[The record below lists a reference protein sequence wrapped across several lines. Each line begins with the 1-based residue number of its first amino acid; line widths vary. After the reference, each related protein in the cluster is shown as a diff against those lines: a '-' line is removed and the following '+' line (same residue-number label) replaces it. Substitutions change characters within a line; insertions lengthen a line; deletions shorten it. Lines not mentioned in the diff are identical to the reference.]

1 MFKDKSGRECKPGD
15 LIVYAVTCAC
25 SAEMKYGKVLEVVKG
40 GLRVRGFNGDRLQKM
55 ATIPYRDRV
64 LILERHQIPD
74 HILALFDAID
84 VAAIGKPA
92 GLAKEE
98 NISE

>member
-15 LIVYAVTCAC
+15 LIVYAVTCSS

-40 GLRVRGFNGDRLQKM
+40 GLRVRGFNGVRLQQI

-64 LILERHQIPD
+64 LILERHQTPE
-74 HILALFDAID
+74 HLLALFDAVD
-84 VAAIGKPA
+84 VEAIGEPA

-98 NISE
+98 SISE